1 MNNPGHKIIFEGAEL
16 SGKSYLMSQVFNWLE
31 PKYNTAGRILNGC
44 HWFNCDVG
52 LYGTPYGQD
61 ALSEYTDLL
70 EKLQKA
76 NVMIEKFHIT
86 EYVYQRLYNNQEFDY
101 TDIENRLLKLNAKII
116 LTTFREDEE
125 LLEKRLQDRL
135 NLYPH
140 YEKIAQKPQDYIN
153 QQQLY
158 KQILAKSRL
167 EYLIVDSSVLPNLG
181 LVEQILKFLKEK

>member
-16 SGKSYLMSQVFNWLE
+16 SGKSYLMSQVFAHLE

-61 ALSEYTDLL
+61 ALHEYMDLL
-70 EKLQKA
+70 EKLQAA

-86 EYVYQRLYNNQEFDY
+86 EYVYQKLYNNQEY
-101 TDIENRLLKLNAKII
+101 NYADIENRLKKLNAKII
-116 LTTFREDEE
+116 LTTFREEE
-125 LLEKRLQDRL
+125 ALLEKRLADRL

-140 YEKIAQKPQDYIN
+140 YEKIAQKPQDYIK

-158 KQILAKSRL
+158 KQVLVKSKL
-167 EYLIVDSSVLPNLG
+167 EYLIVDSSVLPNPS
-181 LVEQILKFLKEK
+181 LVGEILKFLKEK